1 MKAFFEEYGLVLIVT
16 IIATGMIAF
25 AGTFRTTMQE
35 TITEQWDN
43 MTGIYEG
50 GE

>member
-1 MKAFFEEYGLVLIVT
+1 MKAFFEEYGMVLIVT

-25 AGTFRTTMQE
+25 AGTFRNNMQE
-35 TITEQWDN
+35 TINEQWDN

>member
-25 AGTFRTTMQE
+25 ATTFRTTMQE
-35 TITEQWDN
+35 TISETWVN
-43 MTGIYEG
+43 MTDQ